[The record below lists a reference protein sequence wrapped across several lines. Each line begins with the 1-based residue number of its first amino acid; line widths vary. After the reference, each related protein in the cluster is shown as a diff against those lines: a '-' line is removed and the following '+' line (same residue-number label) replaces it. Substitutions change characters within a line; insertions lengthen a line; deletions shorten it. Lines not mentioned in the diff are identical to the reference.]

1 MVIREIQGLEK
12 KKRENFLRNSP
23 KKKVFTM
30 KKLIEVIIP
39 LVLLL
44 GGIFFLK
51 ENLTVNETPTTES
64 RVPDNEPTPKL
75 NLKAV
80 VLRTD
85 DSLEAVDQESIYHGE
100 FPYYNMDSTKTYTF
114 SLHFVTSSGEAL
126 LDQNEEPLIA
136 SRKMKLVTQ
145 KGKIVFFLEANDLMR
160 EYLFD
165 LDDVMI
171 RAKLES
177 IAD

>member
-1 MVIREIQGLEK
+1 
-12 KKRENFLRNSP
+12 
-23 KKKVFTM
+23 M
-30 KKLIEVIIP
+30 KKLIELLIP

-64 RVPDNEPTPKL
+64 RVADNEPTPKL

-80 VLRTD
+80 VLRTED
-85 DSLEAVDQESIYHGE
+85 TLEAVDQESIYHGE
-100 FPYYNMDSTKTYTF
+100 FPYYNMDTTKTYTF
-114 SLHFVTSSGEAL
+114 SLHFVTSSGKAL
-126 LDQNEEPLIA
+126 LDQNKEPLIA
-136 SRKMKLVTQ
+136 SKEMKLSAS

-160 EYLFD
+160 EFLFE

-177 IAD
+177 TAN

>member
-1 MVIREIQGLEK
+1 
-12 KKRENFLRNSP
+12 
-23 KKKVFTM
+23 M

-39 LVLLL
+39 LVLLV

-51 ENLTVNETPTTES
+51 ENLTSNETPTTES
-64 RVPDNEPTPKL
+64 RAPDAETTPKL
-75 NLKAV
+75 ELKAV
-80 VLRTD
+80 VLRTE
-85 DSLEAVDQESIYHGE
+85 DSLEAGDQESIYQGE
-100 FPYYNMDSTKTYTF
+100 FPYYNMDTTKTYTF

-126 LDQNEEPLIA
+126 LDQNKEPLIA
-136 SRKMKLVTQ
+136 SREMKLVTQ

-160 EYLFD
+160 EYLFE